1 MSVTSQRLRR
11 ALTVDNLMNMA
22 IKSMQFNG
30 KWKASFGEPE
40 LKGSWIIWGNSG
52 NGKTRFA
59 LQLAKY
65 LCNFS
70 KVLYNSMEEGV
81 GVSFRRAIMETNMSD
96 VANNFHVV
104 DNEPINELKKRLR
117 RQRSEDIV
125 FIDSLQ
131 YSMLNYNAYVKLKE
145 EFPNKL
151 FIFIS
156 HAEGKNPAG
165 RTANKL
171 RYDANIKIHISQ
183 YSAYPVSRYGGGK
196 PYVIWKEG
204 VNDL

>member
-1 MSVTSQRLRR
+1 MRRESRIQR
-11 ALTVDNLMNMA
+11 ALTVDNLMNMT
-22 IKSMQFNG
+22 IHDMKFEGQ
-30 KWKASFGEPE
+30 WLASLGEPE
-40 LKGSWIIWGNSG
+40 LRGSWIIWGNSG

-65 LCNFS
+65 LCNFT
-70 KVLYNSMEEGV
+70 KVLYDSMEEGASK
-81 GVSFRRAIMETNMSD
+81 SFKTAVYETNMMAVKD
-96 VANNFHVV
+96 NFHVLN
-104 DNEPINELKKRLR
+104 NEPIRLLKDRLR
-117 RQRSEDIV
+117 RQRSEDVV

-145 EFPNKL
+145 EFPRKL

-183 YSAYPVSRYGGGK
+183 YKAYPVSRYGGGE
-196 PYVIWKEG
+196 PYTIWEAG
-204 VNDL
+204 ANEI